1 MAKKGDLLA
10 AMDRIDAADP
20 CPTHGKATLALCD
33 HCLSSDV
40 YCEACQVNPCTCRP
54 VSATPSPAIGTRRP
68 NDSPP

>member
-54 VSATPSPAIGTRRP
+54 VSATPSLAIGTRRP